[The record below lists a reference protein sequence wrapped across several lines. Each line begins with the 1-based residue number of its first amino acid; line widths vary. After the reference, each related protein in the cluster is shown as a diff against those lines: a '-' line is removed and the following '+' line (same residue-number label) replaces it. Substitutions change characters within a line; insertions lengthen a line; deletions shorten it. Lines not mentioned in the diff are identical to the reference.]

1 MNDIVKDLNSTDI
14 IVQQDK
20 DRSILDGEVY
30 MKIVKQR
37 MLIKSHPSFHK
48 TLFELKSYL
57 QETHRI
63 YNFIAQSQEQSDNK
77 DITISSQEV
86 KKSSQDASII
96 CLSQEKINRLAIT
109 VYFFKCKIDE
119 LKAYMHNC

>member
-20 DRSILDGEVY
+20 DRTILDGDVY

-37 MLIKSHPSFHK
+37 MLIKSHPSFRK

-57 QETHRI
+57 EETHRL
-63 YNFIAQSQEQSDNK
+63 YDFNAQSQELSANK
-77 DITISSQEV
+77 AIAISSQEV

-96 CLSQEKINRLAIT
+96 CLS
-109 VYFFKCKIDE
+109 
-119 LKAYMHNC
+119 